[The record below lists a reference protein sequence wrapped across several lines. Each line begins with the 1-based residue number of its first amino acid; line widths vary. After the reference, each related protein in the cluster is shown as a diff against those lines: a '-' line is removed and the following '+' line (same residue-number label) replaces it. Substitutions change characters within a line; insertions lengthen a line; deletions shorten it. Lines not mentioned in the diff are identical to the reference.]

1 MTARASRGSEQRR
14 LTTVPPRKHRTAESV
29 RTKTS
34 SAVVEHVLD
43 EIFEGRLRA
52 GDRIDLDEVGDAVGL
67 SRLPVREAMVILE
80 RDGIVA
86 TTFHRGVYV
95 EPFDAVSIM
104 DDFEI
109 FGMLSGLA
117 VRRLAEEHDEQVLAT
132 LRDLLTELRAVKAN
146 DIEQIF
152 DVVQQIMTVEH
163 RAGGS
168 RRLRAELRSRTGF
181 LPYIFR
187 VGSGRKHAVTV
198 AAHTSVFDAIVAGDG
213 DTAARHRL
221 EDLRDA
227 GRSAVREL
235 KRRGVLE

>member
-1 MTARASRGSEQRR
+1 MAATRSSPKDSPKVR
-14 LTTVPPRKHRTAESV
+14 LV

-34 SAVVEHVLD
+34 AAVVEHILD

-52 GDRIDLDEVGDAVGL
+52 GDRVDLDEIGEVLGV

-86 TTFHRGVYV
+86 TTYHRGAYV
-95 EPFDAVSIM
+95 EPFDAESIL

-109 FGMLSGLA
+109 FGLLSGLA
-117 VRRLAEEHDEQVLAT
+117 VRRLAERPDPQIIAALHDLV
-132 LRDLLTELRAVKAN
+132 DELRATKPS
-146 DIEQIF
+146 DTQRIF
-152 DVVQQIMTVEH
+152 DVVAQIMTVEH

-187 VGSGRKHAVTV
+187 VGIGRKHAVTV
-198 AAHTSVFDAIVAGDG
+198 AAHTDVLDAIVAGDG
-213 DTAARHRL
+213 PTAAQHRL
-221 EDLRDA
+221 EDVRDA

-235 KRRGVLE
+235 QRRGVLPRAPHR